1 VSKVKL
7 QVTGFDFGKV
17 SKVATALIDKM
28 AALGWI
34 LFEPKQIK
42 RLATAEV
49 EADRI
54 RALGKIK
61 TSALTQRALARV
73 VRQEERKQRNV
84 EQITQGAIPLLDVK
98 AKPKDVDEDWLTM
111 LFERASLVSDVEMQ
125 SVWSRLLAG
134 EVNQPG
140 TFSRRTLQVVST
152 LEKADAYLITS
163 LSRFVWTIG
172 SERPSVVVVNWND
185 QIYADAGIT
194 FASLVHL
201 DAIGIINFGTDPIPG
216 GFSIQG
222 LPTKFDATYFGS
234 RFTAELPDTAQ
245 GAIRVGKAIFT
256 SVGDQLAA
264 ISGAVPVEG
273 FAEYCIGHYWAPN
286 RIIFTHLGG

>member
-1 VSKVKL
+1 MGKVKV
-7 QVTGFDFGKV
+7 QVTGFDLGKV

-42 RLATAEV
+42 RLAAAEV
-49 EADRI
+49 DADRI

-61 TSALTQRALARV
+61 TSALTQRALTRM

-84 EQITQGAIPLLDVK
+84 EQIAQGAIPLLEVK
-98 AKPKDVDEDWLTM
+98 AQPKDVDEDWLTT

-134 EVNQPG
+134 EVNKPG

-152 LEKADAYLITS
+152 LEKADAHLITA

-172 SERPSVVVVNWND
+172 SERPSVVLVNWND

-201 DAIGIINFGTDPIPG
+201 DAIGIINFGTDPTPG

-222 LPTKFDATYFGS
+222 LPTKFDLSYFGS
-234 RFTAELPDTAQ
+234 LFTAELPDTAQ

-256 SVGDQLAA
+256 SVGLQLSG
-264 ISGAVPVEG
+264 ISGATPVEG

-286 RIIFTHLGG
+286 RITFTRRP